1 MRSVSAAGM
10 LALLVALVNL
20 SGLVYL
26 SQAAA
31 PTTPNLTAT
40 PTEATT
46 PAVWLFLPLIARG
59 AAPPLPPSV
68 TPTATPR
75 SLTLTGLVYQAAG
88 GPSAPIPGA
97 RVAVTVCVPRTFSA
111 LTDTAGQYNLFVP
124 AEYLAACSKVSLS
137 VLANGYQ
144 PIVERV
150 DVGELV
156 AQPQRDFALH
166 VGPPTFTP
174 TPTATDSVTAT
185 PTETA
190 TPTPTPTGTPTDTA
204 TPTPT
209 ATETATATPTP
220 TPTPTAT
227 ETATATPSPTAEPP
241 DLTLTGR
248 VYDAAQGTSAGIANA
263 YVGVSVCVPRTFSAV
278 TDAHGDYSLFVPAAY
293 LVGCD
298 QVILSATA
306 SGYETLYQ
314 EANTATLLADPQRD
328 FGLLT
333 GSPTPPAPG
342 NQKGGPP
349 LSP

>member
-1 MRSVSAAGM
+1 MRSIAAI
-10 LALLVALVNL
+10 LALLAVLVNL

-31 PTTPNLTAT
+31 PTTPDITAT
-40 PTEATT
+40 PTETAT
-46 PAVWLFLPLIARG
+46 PAIWLFLPLIARG
-59 AAPPLPPSV
+59 AVPPLPPSV
-68 TPTATPR
+68 TPTPTPS
-75 SLTLTGLVYQAAG
+75 SLTLTGLVYQAAV

-111 LTDTAGQYNLFVP
+111 LTDAAGHYSLFVP
-124 AEYLAACSKVSLS
+124 ADYLAGCSTVSLS

-150 DVGELV
+150 DVGDLV

-174 TPTATDSVTAT
+174 TPTATDSAAAT
-185 PTETA
+185 PTETV
-190 TPTPTPTGTPTDTA
+190 TSMPTGTPT
-204 TPTPT
+204 PTT
-209 ATETATATPTP
+209 TP

-227 ETATATPSPTAEPP
+227 ETETATPSPTAEPP
-241 DLTLTGR
+241 DLTLAGR
-248 VYDAAQGTSAGIANA
+248 VYDALQGTSAGIPNA

-278 TDAHGDYSLFVPAAY
+278 TDANGDYSLFVPAAY
-293 LVGCD
+293 LAGCE

-306 SGYETLYQ
+306 SGYTTLYQ
-314 EANTATLLADPQRD
+314 EANTAALLADPQRD

-333 GSPTPPAPG
+333 ETPTPTAPAPG